1 MRKYR
6 VKKADL
12 DMNLAPMIDIVFLL
26 LIFFV
31 VASTLNIN
39 EVQATIQLP
48 GTNTVEGKSIKEI
61 VLQATIQLPGTNT
74 VEGKSIKEIVLYITK
89 EGQVFLEKEKIG
101 WEQLPDIL
109 YECITE
115 NKTKKVTIYA
125 DRETDFQYIVDMLD
139 LANQLKINQ
148 IQFSLHHQ

>member
-31 VASTLNIN
+31 VASTLNMN
-39 EVQATIQLP
+39 EV
-48 GTNTVEGKSIKEI
+48 
-61 VLQATIQLPGTNT
+61 QATIQLPGTNT

-101 WEQLPDIL
+101 WEQLPNIL
-109 YECITE
+109 YECLTE
-115 NKTKKVTIYA
+115 NETKEVTVYA
-125 DRETDFQYIVDMLD
+125 DREADFQYIVNMLD
-139 LANQLKINQ
+139 LANQLKIDH

>member
-12 DMNLAPMIDIVFLL
+12 DMNLAPLIDIVFLL
-26 LIFFV
+26 LIFFM
-31 VASTLNIN
+31 VASTLNMN
-39 EVQATIQLP
+39 EVQAIIQLP
-48 GTNTVEGKSIKEI
+48 GTNT
-61 VLQATIQLPGTNT
+61 A
-74 VEGKSIKEIVLYITK
+74 EGKSIKEIVLYITK

-109 YECITE
+109 YEYLTE
-115 NKTKKVTIYA
+115 NETKEVTVYA
-125 DRETDFQYIVDMLD
+125 DREADFQYIVNMLD
-139 LANQLKINQ
+139 LANQLKIDH

>member
-31 VASTLNIN
+31 VASTLNMN

-48 GTNTVEGKSIKEI
+48 GTNTVEE
-61 VLQATIQLPGTNT
+61 
-74 VEGKSIKEIVLYITK
+74 KSIKEIVLYITK
-89 EGQVFLEKEKIG
+89 EGRVFLEKEKIE
-101 WEQLPDIL
+101 WEKLPDIL
-109 YECITE
+109 YECMTE
-115 NKTKKVTIYA
+115 NKTRKVTIYA
-125 DRETDFQYIVDMLD
+125 DREADFQYIVDMLD

>member
-6 VKKADL
+6 IKKADL
-12 DMNLAPMIDIVFLL
+12 EMNLAPLIDIVFLL
-26 LIFFV
+26 LIFFM
-31 VASTLNIN
+31 VASTLNMN

-61 VLQATIQLPGTNT
+61 A
-74 VEGKSIKEIVLYITK
+74 LYITK

-101 WEQLPDIL
+101 WEQLSDIL
-109 YECITE
+109 DEFMIK
-115 NKTKKVTIYA
+115 NKTKEVTVYA
-125 DRETDFQYIVDMLD
+125 DKEADFQYIVNMLD
-139 LANQLKINQ
+139 LANKLKINQ

>member
-1 MRKYR
+1 
-6 VKKADL
+6 
-12 DMNLAPMIDIVFLL
+12 MNLAPMIDIVFLL

-31 VASTLNIN
+31 VASTLNMN

-48 GTNTVEGKSIKEI
+48 GTNTVEGKS
-61 VLQATIQLPGTNT
+61 T
-74 VEGKSIKEIVLYITK
+74 KEIVLYITR
-89 EGQVFLEKEKIG
+89 EGQVFLEKKKIG

-109 YECITE
+109 HECMTE
-115 NKTKKVTIYA
+115 NKTKKVTVYA
-125 DRETDFQYIVDMLD
+125 DREVDFQYIVDMLD

>member
-26 LIFFV
+26 LIFFM
-31 VASTLNIN
+31 VASTLNMN
-39 EVQATIQLP
+39 EVQT
-48 GTNTVEGKSIKEI
+48 
-61 VLQATIQLPGTNT
+61 TIQLPGTNT

-89 EGQVFLEKEKIG
+89 EGQVFLEKKKIG

-109 YECITE
+109 YECLTE
-115 NKTKKVTIYA
+115 NETKEVTVYA
-125 DRETDFQYIVDMLD
+125 DREADFQYIVNMLD
-139 LANQLKINQ
+139 LANQLKIDH
-148 IQFSLHHQ
+148 IQFSLHHY

>member
-12 DMNLAPMIDIVFLL
+12 DMNLAPLIDIVFLL
-26 LIFFV
+26 LIFFM
-31 VASTLNIN
+31 VASTLNMN

-48 GTNTVEGKSIKEI
+48 GTD
-61 VLQATIQLPGTNT
+61 T

-109 YECITE
+109 YECMTE
-115 NKTKKVTIYA
+115 NETKEVTIYA
-125 DRETDFQYIVDMLD
+125 DREADFQYIVNMLD

>member
-1 MRKYR
+1 
-6 VKKADL
+6 
-12 DMNLAPMIDIVFLL
+12 MNLAPMIDIVFLL

-31 VASTLNIN
+31 VASTLNMN
-39 EVQATIQLP
+39 EV
-48 GTNTVEGKSIKEI
+48 
-61 VLQATIQLPGTNT
+61 QATIQLPGTNT

-109 YECITE
+109 YKCMTE

-125 DRETDFQYIVDMLD
+125 DREADFQYIVDILD

>member
-31 VASTLNIN
+31 VASTLNMN
-39 EVQATIQLP
+39 EV
-48 GTNTVEGKSIKEI
+48 
-61 VLQATIQLPGTNT
+61 QATIQLPGTNT

-89 EGQVFLEKEKIG
+89 EGQVFLEKEKIE
-101 WEQLPDIL
+101 WEKLPDIL
-109 YECITE
+109 YECMTE
-115 NKTKKVTIYA
+115 NKTRKVTIYA
-125 DRETDFQYIVDMLD
+125 DREADFQYIVDMLD

>member
-12 DMNLAPMIDIVFLL
+12 DMNLAPLIDIVFLL
-26 LIFFV
+26 LIFFM
-31 VASTLNIN
+31 VASTLNMN
-39 EVQATIQLP
+39 EVQAI
-48 GTNTVEGKSIKEI
+48 
-61 VLQATIQLPGTNT
+61 IQLPGTNT

-109 YECITE
+109 YEYLTE
-115 NKTKKVTIYA
+115 NETKEVTVYA
-125 DRETDFQYIVDMLD
+125 DREADFQYIVNMLD
-139 LANQLKINQ
+139 LANQLKIDH

>member
-31 VASTLNIN
+31 VASTLNMN

-48 GTNTVEGKSIKEI
+48 GTNTVEGKSIEEI
-61 VLQATIQLPGTNT
+61 I
-74 VEGKSIKEIVLYITK
+74 LYVTK
-89 EGQVFLEKEKIG
+89 EGQVFFEKEKIE

-109 YECITE
+109 YECMTE
-115 NKTKKVTIYA
+115 NKTKRVTVYA
-125 DRETDFQYIVDMLD
+125 DREADFQYIVDILD

-148 IQFSLHHQ
+148 IQFTLHHQ